1 VIVVAASI
9 VAGCGSPRSTVNEQ
23 STVENAVA
31 LYIAGDYENAEVLF
45 EEVLDDPDSDEDLLT
60 AHLYLGRIYLAENEY
75 QKAANVLS
83 TGKALGGDAR
93 FDEYFA
99 IAASHLRASSSQII
113 QEDIISRGQLA
124 ALLKDMFGEA
134 LKGKVGESVGTE
146 RRSGSDKEHWA
157 DAYVYFAE
165 TSGMMTKLPD
175 GSFHP
180 DAKVTRPA
188 FFVVVC
194 RLTELLGLPRGV
206 RDDVFPGGLRD
217 TIESLGGEH
226 PDHDKNGYVSGRDA
240 KVVLNTVAKAAGLQ
254 EEP

>member
-1 VIVVAASI
+1 MIVVAASI

-31 LYIAGDYENAEVLF
+31 LYIAGDYENAELLF
-45 EEVLDDPDSDEDLLT
+45 EEVLDDADSDEDVLT
-60 AHLYLGRIYLAENEY
+60 AYLYLGRIYLGENEY

-113 QEDIISRGQLA
+113 QEEIISRGQLA
-124 ALLKDMFGEA
+124 ALLKDTFGEA
-134 LKGKVGESVGTE
+134 LEGRMGESAGTD
-146 RRSGSDKEHWA
+146 RQSDPDKEHWA
-157 DAYVYFAE
+157 DDYVYFAE

-188 FFVVVC
+188 FFVVVY
-194 RLTELLGLPRGV
+194 RLIEMLDL
-206 RDDVFPGGLRD
+206 PGGDRK
-217 TIESLGGEH
+217 S
-226 PDHDKNGYVSGRDA
+226 
-240 KVVLNTVAKAAGLQ
+240 VV
-254 EEP
+254 